1 MIDLIKTCDFTSNY
15 KRVKGHECRKSSS
28 PKPSGLEK
36 HSTVEPDCPAH
47 AAINGGVSQ
56 SSILAEFWCRM
67 LHASGWRS
75 HGLLM
80 CLWWL
85 VSTQWGIV
93 IIGNHFKYGSNQE
106 FLKIFE
112 TNQSWNQSW
121 NTSWWTVKFSIDGT
135 GWWHYSDWGHRKIP
149 EASVNFVSDVL
160 SWIEMLR
167 TVTVSRS
174 GPRYLQQT
182 QN

>member
-1 MIDLIKTCDFTSNY
+1 MI
-15 KRVKGHECRKSSS
+15 
-28 PKPSGLEK
+28 
-36 HSTVEPDCPAH
+36 
-47 AAINGGVSQ
+47 AAIITSQTFRARETQHSGARLSRPCCHQWRCGSVIHSWFSDVFVVVSFNPMRN
-56 SSILAEFWCRM
+56 SIYIY
-67 LHASGWRS
+67 
-75 HGLLM
+75 
-80 CLWWL
+80 
-85 VSTQWGIV
+85 T
-93 IIGNHFKYGSNQE
+93 IIGNHLKYSSNQE

-112 TNQSWNQSW
+112 TSQSW
-121 NTSWWTVKFSIDGT
+121 NTSWWTVKLPIDGT

-149 EASVNFVSDVL
+149 ETSVNFVSDVL